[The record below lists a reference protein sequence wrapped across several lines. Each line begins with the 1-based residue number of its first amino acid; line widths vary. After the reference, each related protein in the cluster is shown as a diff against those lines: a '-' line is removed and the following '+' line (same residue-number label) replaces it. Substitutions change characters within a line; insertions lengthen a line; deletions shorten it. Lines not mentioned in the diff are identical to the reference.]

1 MTPKEPAEAKE
12 PKEAKEAK
20 EPKEPKEQTKA
31 PKAYAGKQITITY
44 EVRRCL
50 HAAECVRGLPGV
62 FDSARRP
69 WIQPDGAPA
78 ESAAEV
84 IRRCPSG
91 ALQYRLA
98 EGPGEEPDRPTT
110 VVRDPAGRLV
120 VRGDLSVTTADGE
133 VRRETRAM
141 LCACGVSANQ
151 PFCDLSGSCHSG

>member
-1 MTPKEPAEAKE
+1 MTPKEP
-12 PKEAKEAK
+12 
-20 EPKEPKEQTKA
+20 
-31 PKAYAGKQITITY
+31 KAYKGKQISITY
-44 EVRRCL
+44 EVGRCL

-62 FDSARRP
+62 FDSGRRP
-69 WIQPDGAPA
+69 WIQPDGAAA
-78 ESAAEV
+78 ELAAEV

-98 EGPGEEPDRPTT
+98 EGPEEEPDRPTT

-151 PFCDLSGSCHSG
+151 PFCDLSGSCHSE

>member
-1 MTPKEPAEAKE
+1 MTSTEPGEAKKPEE
-12 PKEAKEAK
+12 PKK
-20 EPKEPKEQTKA
+20 
-31 PKAYAGKQITITY
+31 PKAYEGKQITITY
-44 EVRRCL
+44 EVGRCL

-69 WIQPDGAPA
+69 WIQPDGAAA

-98 EGPGEEPDRPTT
+98 EGPEEEPDRPTT
-110 VVRDPAGRLV
+110 VVRDSAGRLV

-151 PFCDLSGSCHSG
+151 PFCDLSGSCHSE